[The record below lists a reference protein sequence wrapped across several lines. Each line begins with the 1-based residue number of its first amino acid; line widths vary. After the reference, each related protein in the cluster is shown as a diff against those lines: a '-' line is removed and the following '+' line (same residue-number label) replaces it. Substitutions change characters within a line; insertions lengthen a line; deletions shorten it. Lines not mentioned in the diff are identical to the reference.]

1 MTDDLLSQYDS
12 VEIELGDAAD
22 VFARAGEGDEMAQII
37 LDETAER
44 LSILCIN
51 ICRILDPEFIIIGG
65 GMSLAGDALLD
76 PIKEYFQR
84 RKWTVLNDDVSI
96 VIASNSNDAGI
107 IGAALHAMTC
117 FNRKRDDLAFEMM
130 ILNCSP
136 TTSSII
142 KASKSVEV
150 LNYMHSNRESSS
162 NKNLL
167 DSVNA
172 YHTMG
177 NNLSKDGRA
186 TANKNKYDTH
196 LSHSKG
202 NTKVS
207 SSDTDSKA
215 QKAEKSINRKSSSRN
230 QTLVLLASGA
240 LSLFSAYTFATSIA
254 GNRII
259 ENDRN
264 NSKTVNLIQYSAFI
278 CQICAGTYLLYDS
291 HVHA

>member
-1 MTDDLLSQYDS
+1 
-12 VEIELGDAAD
+12 
-22 VFARAGEGDEMAQII
+22 
-37 LDETAER
+37 
-44 LSILCIN
+44 
-51 ICRILDPEFIIIGG
+51 
-65 GMSLAGDALLD
+65 MSLAGDALLD
-76 PIKEYFQR
+76 PIKEYFQK

-167 DSVNA
+167 DAVNA
-172 YHTMG
+172 CHTMD
-177 NNLSKDGRA
+177 NKLNIDGRA
-186 TANKNKYDTH
+186 TVNENKHDTH

-207 SSDTDSKA
+207 SSDTDSNA
-215 QKAEKSINRKSSSRN
+215 HKAEKSINRKSSSR
-230 QTLVLLASGA
+230 TLAVILLASGA
-240 LSLFSAYTFATSIA
+240 LSLFSAYTFATSLTE
-254 GNRII
+254 NRHI

-264 NSKTVNLIQYSAFI
+264 NSKTTNLIQYSAFF
-278 CQICAGTYLLYDS
+278 CQICAGSYLLYNS
-291 HVHA
+291 QIHAH